1 MLDLSQQTLH
11 ELEAKCIKEQPPA
24 AMAACPLH
32 VDCRGICS
40 AIAAADFNTAR
51 ELFEKSSV
59 FPKITSCLC
68 EGPCQNACLRHPLGG
83 ALHLQQ
89 LEMAAVTYGTL
100 RPKRQF
106 LPKKAEKIAVIG
118 AGLTGLSAALEL
130 GKKGYAVAVFEEAPL
145 PGGWLLNN
153 RKLPASILEEEL
165 KKLSQY
171 KIEIHTCHKVTS
183 IEAFKK
189 EFQSIFIAWGKKE
202 TPISV
207 HPLTRFWKDSVFAGG
222 DAIRSEHGSV
232 PESIADGKSS
242 AISIDRFLKKVS
254 LEAGRED
261 EFSSCTN
268 LAAMPPDKTTC
279 FLSHT
284 QVSYA
289 VSCVLINNSLLKICF
304 NTKSNTGNTL
314 LFSIEYACNSMQ
326 QCSQYNHRCRCCLS
340 IQSGQ
345 QQSCLPKIRN
355 RTHYFSD
362 KISIRDRIPILCGI
376 GIPFCNKFPHQH
388 TIFHNSVRN
397 NRIGISAPVK
407 SNDFLFFHLFRR
419 TGLDI

>member
-1 MLDLSQQTLH
+1 MLVLSQQTLH

-32 VDCRGICS
+32 VDCRGICN

-130 GKKGYAVAVFEEAPL
+130 GKKGYAVAVFEESPL

-171 KIEIHTCHKVTS
+171 KIEIHTCHKVAS

-232 PESIADGKSS
+232 PESIADRKSS

-261 EFSSCTN
+261 EFSSYTN
-268 LAAMPPDKTTC
+268 LHVKTEKTPPLSSKIIHPDSLLTKEEAIEEAERCLLCTCTDCIEACTFMKNYKSYPKKYLREIYNNLAIAMGTRHANKMINSCSLCGQCASVCPHGLDLGEVIQEARNIMVSKRKMPASAFDFALKDMAFSNSEEC
-279 FLSHT
+279 FL
-284 QVSYA
+284 A
-289 VSCVLINNSLLKICF
+289 KNAPLII
-304 NTKSNTGNTL
+304 
-314 LFSIEYACNSMQ
+314 A
-326 QCSQYNHRCRCCLS
+326 LS
-340 IQSGQ
+340 S
-345 QQSCLPKIRN
+345 KTN
-355 RTHYFSD
+355 Y
-362 KISIRDRIPILCGI
+362 
-376 GIPFCNKFPHQH
+376 
-388 TIFHNSVRN
+388 
-397 NRIGISAPVK
+397 
-407 SNDFLFFHLFRR
+407 
-419 TGLDI
+419 